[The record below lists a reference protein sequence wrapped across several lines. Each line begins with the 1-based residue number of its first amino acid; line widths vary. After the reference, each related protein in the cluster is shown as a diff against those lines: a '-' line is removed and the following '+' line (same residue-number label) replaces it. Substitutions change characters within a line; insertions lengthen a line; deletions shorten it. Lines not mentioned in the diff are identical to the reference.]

1 MERASLVP
9 KLPGAKEGI
18 KVTRPNK
25 IPTNI
30 ATSTNSIGIL
40 NARKRRD
47 DLEEHTSRDPLQIQ

>member
-40 NARKRRD
+40 NARKR
-47 DLEEHTSRDPLQIQ
+47 I